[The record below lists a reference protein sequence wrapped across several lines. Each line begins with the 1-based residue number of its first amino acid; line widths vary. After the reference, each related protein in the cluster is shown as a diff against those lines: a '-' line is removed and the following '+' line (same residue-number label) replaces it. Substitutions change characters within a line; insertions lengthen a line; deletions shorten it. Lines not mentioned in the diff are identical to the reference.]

1 MTPRA
6 RYSALASLMAL
17 ALLAAPASHAQSQ
30 KPSGKAAAPAARKSV
45 APPKAAAAA
54 AVPAT
59 PAPAAVPAAAA
70 ASASP
75 QALAPRSADYIVAV
89 VNSEPITNNE
99 VRARAARITDQMQA
113 QGAAMPPREQLLH
126 EALER
131 LISENIQVQLALE
144 SGIKVDDYAID
155 QAERSVA
162 QQNDVSLQQ
171 LHRQL
176 AQEGISVER
185 FRRELRNQLLTLRI
199 RERDV
204 ESRVKVSDADVDQF
218 MQEQA
223 QGADQATQAINLGHI
238 LIEVPE
244 NASPQ
249 QVAERQAR
257 ADDVAAKLKAGAD
270 FAALAREYSDAP
282 EGRSG
287 GELGLRPED
296 RYPELFLE
304 ATAKTAVGAVVGPV
318 RSSAGFHILKVIERS
333 KNGLP
338 TMAVQTHARH
348 ILLRVGP
355 NQTEAQA
362 AAKLEE
368 LRQRIVSGQGSFEA
382 LAREYSQDGSSSQ
395 GGDLGWSYPGRYVP
409 EFQQAL
415 DQLKPGEVSQPVVT
429 RFGVHLIQLE
439 GRRKV
444 KLTQR
449 EQRDLVR
456 DAVRSKKL
464 DEAYANWM
472 REERARAYVEM
483 REPPQ

>member
-1 MTPRA
+1 
-6 RYSALASLMAL
+6 MAL
-17 ALLAAPASHAQSQ
+17 ALLAAPAGHAQSQ
-30 KPSGKAAAPAARKSV
+30 KPSAKAAATATRKPAPAQ
-45 APPKAAAAA
+45 APAAAAA
-54 AVPAT
+54 AQAAAPAT
-59 PAPAAVPAAAA
+59 AAAG
-70 ASASP
+70 ASA
-75 QALAPRSADYIVAV
+75 QALAPQSADYIVAV

-99 VRARAARITDQMQA
+99 VRARAARVAEQLQA
-113 QGAAMPPREQLLH
+113 QGAAMPPRAQLLH
-126 EALER
+126 EVLER
-131 LISENIQVQLALE
+131 LISERIQVQLALE

-155 QAERSVA
+155 QAELSVA
-162 QQNDVSLQQ
+162 QQNDISLQQ

-176 AQEGISVER
+176 AQEGITVES

-218 MQEQA
+218 MQAQA
-223 QGADQATQAINLGHI
+223 QTADPATQSINLGHI

-244 NASPQ
+244 SASPQ

-257 ADDVAAKLKAGAD
+257 AEEVAAKLKAGGD

-282 EGRSG
+282 EGRTG

-304 ATAKTAVGAVVGPV
+304 ATAKSPVGAIVGPV
-318 RSSAGFHILKVIERS
+318 RSPAGFHILKVIERS
-333 KNGLP
+333 RNGLP

-348 ILLRVGP
+348 ILLRVSA

-368 LRQRIVSGQGSFEA
+368 LRQRIVGGQGSFEA

-415 DQLKPGEVSQPVVT
+415 DQLKPGEISQPVVT
-429 RFGVHLIQLE
+429 RFGVHLIELE
-439 GRRKV
+439 GRREV

-456 DAVRSKKL
+456 DAVRAKKL
-464 DEAYANWM
+464 DEAYANWI

>member
-17 ALLAAPASHAQSQ
+17 ALLAAPAGHAQSQ
-30 KPSGKAAAPAARKSV
+30 KPSGKTAATAARKPAAPAKAPAAAAPAAPAQT
-45 APPKAAAAA
+45 APP
-54 AVPAT
+54 P
-59 PAPAAVPAAAA
+59 AAA
-70 ASASP
+70 ASASV

-99 VRARAARITDQMQA
+99 VRARAARTVEQLQA
-113 QGAAMPPREQLLH
+113 QGGAVPPREQLLH
-126 EALER
+126 EVLER
-131 LISENIQVQLALE
+131 LISERIQVQLALE

-155 QAERSVA
+155 QAELSVA

-223 QGADQATQAINLGHI
+223 QSAAPAAQAINLGHI
-238 LIEVPE
+238 FIEVPE
-244 NASPQ
+244 SASPQ

-257 ADDVAAKLKAGAD
+257 ADEVAAKLKAGGD
-270 FAALAREYSDAP
+270 FATLAREYSDAP
-282 EGRSG
+282 EGRTG

-296 RYPELFLE
+296 RYPELFLD
-304 ATAKTAVGAVVGPV
+304 ATAKTPVGAVVGPV
-318 RSSAGFHILKVIERS
+318 RSPAGFHILKVIERS

-348 ILLRVGP
+348 ILLRVSA

-368 LRQRIVSGQGSFEA
+368 LRQRIVHGQGSFES

-415 DQLKPGEVSQPVVT
+415 DQLKPGEISPPVVT
-429 RFGVHLIQLE
+429 RFGVHLIELE
-439 GRRKV
+439 GRREV

-456 DAVRSKKL
+456 DAVRAKKL
-464 DEAYANWM
+464 DEAYANWV